1 MSKYGYIVFNPPV
14 LTKWKMKNLR
24 QNSTQKTE

>member
-14 LTKWKMKNLR
+14 LTKWKMKK
-24 QNSTQKTE
+24 SKTKFHTKN